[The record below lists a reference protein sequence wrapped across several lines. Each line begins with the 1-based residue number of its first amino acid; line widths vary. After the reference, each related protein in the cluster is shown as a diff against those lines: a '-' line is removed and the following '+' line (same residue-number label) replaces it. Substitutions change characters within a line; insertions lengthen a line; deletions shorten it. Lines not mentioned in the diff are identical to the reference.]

1 MEGKRGIKR
10 ECSPSAEG
18 SPAASDTKTPPTA
31 PSGTSSPLG
40 SPTEVC
46 SHRPRLS
53 ILEQGGPS
61 GTTLVVDLSSPQGE
75 ENPIHD
81 TTRDFEFA
89 QRLFDELNRVLL
101 GPPDDGKVIN
111 LNDSDEEEEEAH
123 NGKSAGVEDVAASAA
138 INSVSTASVDNISTP
153 AEKSSTPA
161 ASLVDADNDLGVEPN
176 DSSDGL
182 VPCSKVEEGTGG
194 GDEADAP

>member
-1 MEGKRGIKR
+1 
-10 ECSPSAEG
+10 
-18 SPAASDTKTPPTA
+18 
-31 PSGTSSPLG
+31 
-40 SPTEVC
+40 
-46 SHRPRLS
+46 
-53 ILEQGGPS
+53 
-61 GTTLVVDLSSPQGE
+61 
-75 ENPIHD
+75 
-81 TTRDFEFA
+81 
-89 QRLFDELNRVLL
+89 L

-194 GDEADAP
+194 GDEAGEL